1 MTAALICGML
11 GCLCYGG
18 GDWLMMYGDTAH
30 DGSVYWL
37 TRGVA
42 QIPAWRNTLAMDC
55 AALVL
60 YYDIIRIFMVECGQL
75 CRGGAAA
82 WRGCVYSFFMVSAC
96 QWDFDAAAFSV
107 LALSS
112 DQAKNCFPE
121 GNGIY
126 QHTRH
131 LFFDVWYKKHDAG
144 LSVPDWFYKWSD
156 EREHDY
162 LVRDHA
168 GVESMQE
175 TGRRKMKGKECG
187 FETEKIG
194 RGLP

>member
-1 MTAALICGML
+1 
-11 GCLCYGG
+11 
-18 GDWLMMYGDTAH
+18 MMYGDTAH

-37 TRGVA
+37 TRGAA
-42 QIPAWRNTLAMDC
+42 QIPAWRNTFAMALA
-55 AALVL
+55 
-60 YYDIIRIFMVECGQL
+60 
-75 CRGGAAA
+75 
-82 WRGCVYSFFMVSAC
+82 
-96 QWDFDAAAFSV
+96 
-107 LALSS
+107 
-112 DQAKNCFPE
+112 FPE
-121 GNGIY
+121 IILYGIAL
-126 QHTRH
+126 H
-131 LFFDVWYKKHDAG
+131 LFYIWYKKHDAG

-156 EREHDY
+156 KREHDY